1 MPVTPKREHRGRL
14 VTQDTAHV
22 VSLVLSAHRSERLD
36 SRATRT
42 MQQPVEAPTP
52 KALADLVARC
62 DQINRFETQLTA
74 VEEARITALASGIL
88 VMRQVLELELIDP
101 EKMPS
106 RQGRIQHWAL
116 SGGACREAETPV
128 IHAVRGVFVLDEHE
142 QVKVL
147 SERTW
152 RGQWRSVT
160 LWKNGDH
167 GVSAAAM
174 LEYLARLTGLAQKR
188 APDVARQLLARSE
201 AVAATHNQ
209 LAVGP
214 RQRGA

>member
-1 MPVTPKREHRGRL
+1 
-14 VTQDTAHV
+14 
-22 VSLVLSAHRSERLD
+22 
-36 SRATRT
+36 

-74 VEEARITALASGIL
+74 AEEARIAALASGIL
-88 VMRQVLELELIDP
+88 VMRQVLELPLLDP
-101 EKMPS
+101 EKLPT
-106 RQGRIQHWAL
+106 RQGRMQHWAL
-116 SGGACREAETPV
+116 TAHHLAKVETPA
-128 IHAVRGVFVLDEHE
+128 IRGVRGLFVLDEHE

-152 RGQWRSVT
+152 RGQWGSVT

-174 LEYLARLTGLAQKR
+174 LEYLAGLTRFAQER
-188 APDVARQLLARSE
+188 APDVARALLARSE
-201 AVAATHNQ
+201 AVAATHT
-209 LAVGP
+209 LLGGGP
-214 RQRGA
+214 RQRGG

>member
-1 MPVTPKREHRGRL
+1 
-14 VTQDTAHV
+14 
-22 VSLVLSAHRSERLD
+22 
-36 SRATRT
+36 

-52 KALADLVARC
+52 EALADLVARC

-74 VEEARITALASGIL
+74 AEEARIAALASGIL
-88 VMRQVLELELIDP
+88 VMRQVLELPAVDP
-101 EKMPS
+101 ENLPT

-116 SGGACREAETPV
+116 TAGHLKEAETPA
-128 IHAVRGVFVLDEHE
+128 IHAVRGLFVLDEHE

-147 SERTW
+147 GDRTW

-160 LWKNGDH
+160 LWKNGEL

-174 LEYLARLTGLAQKR
+174 LEYLARLTSLAQKR
-188 APDVARQLLARSE
+188 APDVARALLIRSQ
-201 AVAATHNQ
+201 AVAATHGL

-214 RQRGA
+214 RQRGG